1 MKKFSRIQILIA
13 AMALAIGC
21 SKGLH
26 VDKDDAWVHD
36 ESLPVPVMFASPQ
49 VDVVTK
55 SAFLGPLN
63 DLNNLTI
70 GILGLETTKA
80 TDWSQSPDLLFDEQ
94 KTLANDGS
102 LVFDPPKYYP
112 MSNTGDYSFYA
123 YYCRG
128 KKAELSD
135 DGSEYVVSCDF
146 VGYTDLLWG
155 YAESGGYNV
164 NGHNVKGYNAKYI
177 RAITKELTGSA
188 YEEKLPKLEFYH
200 TLTALAFKVRAEGE
214 GNFENIQVHKLT
226 LKNVDRNVEMVVAD
240 KKRTSTPSTSDTYK
254 DVIRLP
260 SEDKQLIGN
269 IDLRKDANGDTDV
282 GTNVLDQEITS
293 TAKSLGYGF
302 MVYAK
307 DRTLFE
313 GELLVKID
321 GKVQN
326 DTIDL
331 KFEAPSGVFQP
342 GIKYTYTILIKDAQE
357 LTISTHLNG
366 WIDYDGSED
375 SLTLDPTD

>member
-36 ESLPVPVMFASPQ
+36 ESLPVPVMFSSPQ

-55 SAFLGPLN
+55 STFLGPLN

-70 GILGLETTKA
+70 GILGLETTTA

-94 KTLANDGS
+94 KELATDGS

-128 KKAELSD
+128 NKAKLSD
-135 DGSEYVVSCDF
+135 DGSEYVVSCNY

-155 YAESGGYNV
+155 YAEAEEYN
-164 NGHNVKGYNAKYI
+164 GIKGYNAKYI
-177 RAITKELTGSA
+177 RAITKELPEE

-200 TLTALAFKVRAEGE
+200 TLTALAFKVRAEE
-214 GNFENIQVHKLT
+214 GAGDVSKIQVHKLT
-226 LKNVDRNVEMVVAD
+226 LKDVHRNVEMVVA
-240 KKRTSTPSTSDTYK
+240 KKYSTSTSDTYK
-254 DVIRLP
+254 NVIRLP

-269 IDLRKDANGDTDV
+269 IDLRKDANGDDV
-282 GTNVLDQEITS
+282 GTNVLDKSIPS
-293 TAKSLGYGF
+293 TAESLGYGF

-307 DRTLFE
+307 GITSFK
-313 GELLVKID
+313 GELYLKID
-321 GKVQN
+321 NVVQN
-326 DTIDL
+326 TPIEL
-331 KFEAPSGVFQP
+331 EFKAPTEDGFQP
-342 GIKYTYTILIKDAQE
+342 GIRYTYTILIKDAQK
-357 LTISTHLNG
+357 LTISTNLNG
-366 WIDYDGSED
+366 WVDYDGSED
-375 SLTLDPTD
+375 SFTLDPTD